1 MEEDVGLE
9 GAEDG
14 PDVGCWVGGGGG
26 GEEVRCRGGR
36 GGWGLGEGWGVGG
49 GEDEEGFGLVGVGVS
64 FYCALNPP
72 LPLLI
77 NLLYM
82 YAI

>member
-36 GGWGLGEGWGVGG
+36 GGGDWERDGE
-49 GEDEEGFGLVGVGVS
+49 
-64 FYCALNPP
+64 
-72 LPLLI
+72 
-77 NLLYM
+77 
-82 YAI
+82 